1 TRLTNHKRAR
11 IQRNSVKPPRLRRHR
26 PRTRLRG
33 RPKPTPQLKLP
44 LLHTISLSTIKNL
57 NLLTRLVPLLTEHIT
72 TRQREIR
79 DRTIKTMRPQR
90 SQRKTSPIRTTRTLI
105 LLRTR
110 TITCASTRHKPS
122 SLRQHL
128 ANRGNQRHLAA
139 KTNNKNLV
147 MQQNGHPSPHC
158 NEHAQAEHSTDH
170 E

>member
-1 TRLTNHKRAR
+1 
-11 IQRNSVKPPRLRRHR
+11 
-26 PRTRLRG
+26 
-33 RPKPTPQLKLP
+33 
-44 LLHTISLSTIKNL
+44 
-57 NLLTRLVPLLTEHIT
+57 
-72 TRQREIR
+72 EIR
-79 DRTIKTMRPQR
+79 DRTIKTMRRQR

-170 E
+170 ELRLYSEESHDLVNATKDQATSTTGLQARHTTDTSNNPVHKSQKDELERPSRPVS